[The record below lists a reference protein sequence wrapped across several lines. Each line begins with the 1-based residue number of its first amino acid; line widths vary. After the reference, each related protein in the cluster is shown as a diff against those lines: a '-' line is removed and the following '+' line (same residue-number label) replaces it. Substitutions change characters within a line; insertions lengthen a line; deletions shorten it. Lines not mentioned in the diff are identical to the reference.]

1 MVTVGDVRRMNA
13 PQPSSGQTVGQA
25 WPVLYIGGT
34 GTISA
39 ACVRRSVAAG
49 MTVYV
54 LNRGR
59 NAKHRSLPE
68 SVIQFQADISD
79 QASVLQAIGDLE
91 FGAVVNFLSYNAQDA
106 AAAVAMFRG
115 RTHQY
120 IHISTAS
127 LYRKPTL
134 QWPIVESNLKQNAF
148 VSYSREKIAAED
160 ELMRAYMAEGFP
172 VTVVRPS
179 HTYDAA
185 QPPIPGDWTV
195 IDRMARGA
203 EVVVPGDGTSL
214 WTLTH
219 ADDFAQGLVGLVGNP
234 RAIGEAFHITSDDV
248 CTWDQ
253 IIAMV
258 GAALGVA
265 PRIVHITSEQILA
278 AAPDW
283 SWSELI
289 IGDLAHSAVFDNTK
303 IRRYVPAFAP
313 RLTFHSAAHD
323 IVRWRAEQPD
333 HCRPDPHVEEIMNR
347 LVEGHRAAESIF
359 SSLGAG
365 LREYGEIGRG

>member
-1 MVTVGDVRRMNA
+1 MVTGGDVRRMKA
-13 PQPSSGQTVGQA
+13 PQPPSGGAVGQG

-39 ACVRRSVAAG
+39 ACVRGSVAGG
-49 MTVYV
+49 MAVYA
-54 LNRGR
+54 LKRGR
-59 NAKHRSLPE
+59 NAKQRSLPE
-68 SVIQFQADISD
+68 SVIHFQADISD
-79 QASVLQAIGDLE
+79 QVSVLQAIGDLE
-91 FGAVVNFLSYNAQDA
+91 FGAVVNFLSYNAEDA
-106 AAAVAMFRG
+106 AAAAAMFRG

-134 QWPIVESNLKQNAF
+134 QWPIVESNLRQNAY

-160 ELMRAYMAEGFP
+160 ELMRAHIADGFP

-195 IDRMARGA
+195 IDRIARGA

-219 ADDFAQGLVGLVGNP
+219 ADDFPQALVGLIGNP
-234 RAIGEAFHITSDDV
+234 RAIGEAFHITSDDDY
-248 CTWDQ
+248 TWDQ
-253 IIAMV
+253 IIAIV
-258 GAALGVA
+258 GAAGGGA
-265 PRIVHITSEQILA
+265 PKTVHVTSDHILT
-278 AAPDW
+278 AAPDG

-289 IGDLAHSAVFDNTK
+289 IGDLAHSAAFDNTT
-303 IRRYVPAFAP
+303 IRRYVPGFLP
-313 RLTFHSAAHD
+313 TQTFHSAAHD
-323 IVRWRAEQPD
+323 VVR
-333 HCRPDPHVEEIMNR
+333 C
-347 LVEGHRAAESIF
+347 
-359 SSLGAG
+359 
-365 LREYGEIGRG
+365 

>member
-1 MVTVGDVRRMNA
+1 M
-13 PQPSSGQTVGQA
+13 GQG

-39 ACVRRSVAAG
+39 ACVRSSVAAG

-79 QASVLQAIGDLE
+79 QVSVLQAIGDLE
-91 FGAVVNFLSYNAQDA
+91 FGAVVNFLSYNAEDA

-134 QWPIVESNLKQNAF
+134 QWPIVESNLRQNAF

-160 ELMRAYMAEGFP
+160 ELMRANITDGFP
-172 VTVVRPS
+172 VTIVRPS

-219 ADDFAQGLVGLVGNP
+219 ADDFAQGLVGLIGNP

-253 IIAMV
+253 ITAMV
-258 GAALGVA
+258 GAALGTA
-265 PRIVHITSEQILA
+265 PKIVHITSEQILA

-303 IRRYVPAFAP
+303 IHRYVPAFAP

-333 HCRPDPHVEEIMNR
+333 QCRPDPHVDEIMNR
-347 LVEGHRAAESIF
+347 LIEGHRAAEAIF
-359 SSLGAG
+359 SSLGACA
-365 LREYGEIGRG
+365 RGAS